1 MTDFSRVKQN
11 LEARGFRVSVF
22 ATAAEAADYLDSAI
36 DNTSVGFGGSV
47 TLEQMGLYE
56 RLERHDRVNWHWR
69 PTVDGADARQAAMTA
84 EHYITSVNGLAETGE
99 LINIDGTSNRVAS
112 TLYGHKKVWF
122 VVGRNKLAPTYE
134 EALWRA
140 RNIAAPKN
148 AQRLGRKTPCAVKAD
163 HCYDCKSP
171 ERICRGLV
179 VLWEA
184 IGSMEMEVVL
194 VDEALGY

>member
-99 LINIDGTSNRVAS
+99 LINIDGTGNRVAS

-148 AQRLGRKTPCAVKAD
+148 AQRLKRKTPCAVKAD

-179 VLWEA
+179 GLWEA

>member
-99 LINIDGTSNRVAS
+99 LINIDGTGNRVAS

-148 AQRLGRKTPCAVKAD
+148 AQRLKRKTPCAVKAD

-184 IGSMEMEVVL
+184 IGSMEMEVVF